1 MSIECANPTRG
12 TRVCC
17 LRSIRRMDTHVHRSQ
32 SRLMYAIVILM
43 GAEFLNQWEKI
54 DRHGSKLPHWQQA
67 DCMQFVTFRLKDSV
81 PQSKLNAWTAARN
94 QWLRVHPKP
103 WDDLLLKEYK
113 LQFTQPFEA
122 WLDKGYGA
130 CALRCS
136 TNRDKL
142 SILLMHDH
150 CARAIFESW
159 VIMPNHVHLLV
170 KPKVP
175 VPQLIKS
182 WKGVSAREIGL
193 GSIWQRNY
201 RDTLIRSQAHFV
213 AVVRYI
219 RSNPARLAENTFS
232 LWESDRAQA
241 IE

>member
-1 MSIECANPTRG
+1 MSG
-12 TRVCC
+12 
-17 LRSIRRMDTHVHRSQ
+17 
-32 SRLMYAIVILM
+32 
-43 GAEFLNQWEKI
+43 EFLNQWVKI

-81 PQSKLNAWTAARN
+81 PQLKLNAWKEARN
-94 QWLRVHPKP
+94 HWLRLHPKP
-103 WDDLLLKEYK
+103 WDALSLKEYK
-113 LQFTQPFEA
+113 LRFTQPFEA

-130 CALRCS
+130 CILNRS

-142 SILLMHDH
+142 SVILMNDH
-150 CARAIFESW
+150 YARTIFESW
-159 VIMPNHVHLLV
+159 VIMPNHVHLLF
-170 KPKVP
+170 KPKTP

-182 WKGVSAREIGL
+182 WKGISAKEMGH

-201 RDTLIRSQAHFV
+201 RDTLIRSEAHFF

-219 RSNPARLAENTFS
+219 RRNPAPLAENTFT